1 MPYLIRYATD
11 AICWTQAPEKL
22 SDLCKQRR
30 RWHIGL
36 FQSMTRHR
44 RILSDPKY
52 GMVGL
57 VSYIYFLIYELFSPY
72 IEVAGMVTTALAMAL
87 GVLNVSF
94 MVLYMGIYVAY
105 SSILSL
111 TAFFARVHT
120 IDLKLTFSDVC
131 KAVGL
136 CLLEV
141 SCLRFVLAWVRVT
154 ALGGGK
160 KRKRG
165 WGEIE
170 RKQIHFSTTGAKQ
183 EQPRQK

>member
-1 MPYLIRYATD
+1 M
-11 AICWTQAPEKL
+11 
-22 SDLCKQRR
+22 
-30 RWHIGL
+30 
-36 FQSMTRHR
+36 
-44 RILSDPKY
+44 
-52 GMVGL
+52 GL